1 MTLRRFALFA
11 SLSALT
17 LACNE
22 VSEEGV
28 GGGSIV
34 ETACTDVSG
43 SGAPGCT
50 GSDTLCVWQGV
61 RTEGG
66 PDCPTCPG
74 SDGTFW
80 ALEDVQPQSCGTGQ
94 IYGMEAFSG
103 RVVVLSLLRSTCSFC
118 QSQIQKMEEMALDLQ
133 ASGVDVQ
140 FVVVNEAGPTFE
152 ANIEEFTSRS
162 TMPIFQDVEALNIW
176 RQLGGTKD
184 DVYIYGSNGE
194 LITFQAIP
202 DESINLTLAQEEGY
216 ANFRQLIVDAVE
228 VDAGRAE

>member
-43 SGAPGCT
+43 RRPG
-50 GSDTLCVWQGV
+50 LYRERHALRLAGV

-66 PDCPTCPG
+66 PDCPTCLG

-133 ASGVDVQ
+133 ASGIDVQ

-176 RQLGGTKD
+176 RQL
-184 DVYIYGSNGE
+184 
-194 LITFQAIP
+194 QWH
-202 DESINLTLAQEEGY
+202 EG
-216 ANFRQLIVDAVE
+216 
-228 VDAGRAE
+228 